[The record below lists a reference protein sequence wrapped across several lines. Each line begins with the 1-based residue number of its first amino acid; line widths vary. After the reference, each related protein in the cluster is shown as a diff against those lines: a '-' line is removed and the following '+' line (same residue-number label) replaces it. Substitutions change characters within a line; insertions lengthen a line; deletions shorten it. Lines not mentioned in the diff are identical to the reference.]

1 MIERETHGAVTLLRL
16 AHGKVNAEMNR
27 LAGVA
32 KVSSATTDKLE
43 RRLRYAESWL
53 RRARGR

>member
-1 MIERETHGAVTLLRL
+1 
-16 AHGKVNAEMNR
+16 MNR

-32 KVSSATTDKLE
+32 SVASATTDQLE

-53 RRARGR
+53 RRARTSR